1 MRMPSLP
8 ATRRRRS
15 CLAPVGK
22 QGKNLV
28 QLPDRALQFADGFTG
43 QLVGVGEVVGVFER
57 ILLEPFEAVELEL
70 AFAHLGDLELAP
82 AVVRR
87 IGGAAAGVA
96 QRIGAEALL
105 EALEML
111 LGQGSVF

>member
-43 QLVGVGEVVGVFER
+43 QLVGVFER

-96 QRIGAEALL
+96 LRIGAEALL